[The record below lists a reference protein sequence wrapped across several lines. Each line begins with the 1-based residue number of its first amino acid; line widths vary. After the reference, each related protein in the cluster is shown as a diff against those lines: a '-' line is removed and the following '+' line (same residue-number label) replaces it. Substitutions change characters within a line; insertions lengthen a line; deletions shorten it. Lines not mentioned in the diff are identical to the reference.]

1 MEENIQLLCT
11 KSRRIYGALS
21 PAFKCGEDIQYD
33 KAKFSEMIKSKTKMA
48 QTNELLCKLI
58 AYNLTVLISEMYGL
72 GISVDLFCSESSP
85 STQIVL

>member
-1 MEENIQLLCT
+1 MEENIQLLFT

-58 AYNLTVLISEMYGL
+58 TYNITVLISAIYEL
-72 GISVDLFCSESSP
+72 KIEPKLI
-85 STQIVL
+85 Q